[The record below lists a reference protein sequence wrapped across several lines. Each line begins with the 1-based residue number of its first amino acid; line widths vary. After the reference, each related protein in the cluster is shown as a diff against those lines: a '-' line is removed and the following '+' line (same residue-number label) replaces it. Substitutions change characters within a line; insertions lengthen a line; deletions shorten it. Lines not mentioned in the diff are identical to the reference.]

1 MWSAATRPAVIA
13 ASWFAG
19 TGAPESCWVT
29 NNRGGVTHRVHS
41 QLTYPYTT
49 RKRGPVIP
57 FQGWRFPINAR
68 VGLASRCPSRLS
80 AVRLSGWWVR
90 VWVSP
95 TSKPCLPQGAWA
107 HVLGGGGGEGG
118 PSGAPPV
125 ALAAHT
131 PVAQGWC
138 AERNNS
144 YNSCY
149 DRLDLDP
156 APPAAAPLRA
166 PVVRRVTAEARAV
179 DQDPSQAASVR
190 RPFNAGTLC

>member
-1 MWSAATRPAVIA
+1 M
-13 ASWFAG
+13 
-19 TGAPESCWVT
+19 
-29 NNRGGVTHRVHS
+29 THRVHS

-107 HVLGGGGGEGG
+107 HVLGGGGGEGRERVVLRVRLRS
-118 PSGAPPV
+118 PSPR
-125 ALAAHT
+125 T
-131 PVAQGWC
+131 SPVAQGWC

-166 PVVRRVTAEARAV
+166 PVVRRTARNRRGPSGRPRSKPSRKRASAV
-179 DQDPSQAASVR
+179 QRGHTMLKHPI
-190 RPFNAGTLC
+190 G